1 MLFETWT
8 TVPVR
13 SAGIPSHTKQQQQQ
27 QQQYFKLLCI
37 GGCCVACQNCD
48 RRNLISPSAHSVPL
62 CVSCSTPLELSLEAH
77 FACTARLEKPFAIVQ
92 AFDIEDFLA
101 ETAHELCGRS
111 RRRRAERGDDG
122 CLVAA
127 HAVVGFVDVKVWRSC
142 DALREQE
149 QKHSGFGSRKHIA
162 KRGGG
167 GGGVLQSMLAS
178 FGLRLSKDAKNCD
191 GAGTA
196 SVSKKHALAV
206 LVDGMLSFYVVRKRV
221 VGVAPGT
228 GKHWLRSSLYEQIF
242 SLPLDSVRMLE
253 EYTRSSKTGLSV
265 QTNSAYVEMSVGV
278 PFVAKTWIQML
289 SERADLSS
297 MHRDARHQH
306 QHQHQRQ
313 NYYPRQTSFYA

>member
-1 MLFETWT
+1 MHKHL
-8 TVPVR
+8 
-13 SAGIPSHTKQQQQQ
+13 G
-27 QQQYFKLLCI
+27 
-37 GGCCVACQNCD
+37 ACQNCD

-62 CVSCSTPLELSLEAH
+62 CVSCRTPLELSLEAH

-101 ETAHELCGRS
+101 ETAHELCVR

-127 HAVVGFVDVKVWRSC
+127 HAVVGFVDVKAWRSC

-162 KRGGG
+162 KREV
-167 GGGVLQSMLAS
+167 GGGVLRSMLAS

-191 GAGTA
+191 GGGTA

-221 VGVAPGT
+221 AGVVPGT
-228 GKHWLRSSLYEQIF
+228 GKHWLRNSLYEQIF
-242 SLPLDSVRMLE
+242 SLPLDSVQMLE

-265 QTNSAYVEMSVGV
+265 RTSSAYVEMSVGV

-297 MHRDARHQH
+297 MHRDASHQH
-306 QHQHQRQ
+306 QHKHYHSHQT
-313 NYYPRQTSFYA
+313 NFFA

>member
-13 SAGIPSHTKQQQQQ
+13 SAGILSHTKQQQQR
-27 QQQYFKLLCI
+27 QQYFKLLCI

-62 CVSCSTPLELSLEAH
+62 CVSCRTPLELSLEAH

-101 ETAHELCGRS
+101 ETAHELCERS
-111 RRRRAERGDDG
+111 RRRRAERGDGG

-142 DALREQE
+142 DALREQG
-149 QKHSGFGSRKHIA
+149 QKHSGFGSWKHIA

-167 GGGVLQSMLAS
+167 GGMLQSMLAS
-178 FGLRLSKDAKNCD
+178 FGLRISKDAKNCD
-191 GAGTA
+191 GGGTA

-206 LVDGMLSFYVVRKRV
+206 LVDGMLSFYAVRKRV
-221 VGVAPGT
+221 AGVVPGT
-228 GKHWLRSSLYEQIF
+228 GKHWLRNSLYEQIF
-242 SLPLDSVRMLE
+242 SLPLDSVRMLGE
-253 EYTRSSKTGLSV
+253 CTRSSKTGLSV
-265 QTNSAYVEMSVGV
+265 RTSSAYVEMSVGV
-278 PFVAKTWIQML
+278 PFVAKTWIHML

-306 QHQHQRQ
+306 QHQH
-313 NYYPRQTSFYA
+313 YYPHQASFYA